1 LWSQFIN
8 KLDAKHIILLI
19 NIIYLILYLNKIAE
33 YPIDINC
40 YYKNSFNI
48 KITNFIG
55 NEIMIKEESTI
66 SEIWSHNLTKIYDKG
81 EKSVKAVDK
90 IDLLVEPG
98 IHGFLGPNGAGK
110 TSTINMLIG
119 AISIT
124 AGEAKIRGD
133 AAGSIKA
140 RRIIGFLPQDPT
152 FYGTMTGEQY
162 LIYMGQLSGLR
173 RKKAEEKTFELL
185 KKLELVA
192 AKDRKIEKYSE
203 GMKQRIG
210 IAAALI
216 HEPKLLILD
225 EPTSNLDPIGR
236 SNIIK
241 DIKELSKTMS
251 VFVSSH
257 ILSEIEQ
264 MCEKV
269 TMINKG
275 KIVLTDTIKNIKKM
289 YSARGG
295 RTLVI
300 LDTSSNE
307 TIIKKIKDKEYI
319 ANVWINEQDNKINIL
334 SKDLEMLQK
343 AIPRIIIDTDVILK
357 EFYQPE
363 TSLQD
368 IFIEIMEEEGNK
380 K

>member
-1 LWSQFIN
+1 
-8 KLDAKHIILLI
+8 
-19 NIIYLILYLNKIAE
+19 
-33 YPIDINC
+33 
-40 YYKNSFNI
+40 
-48 KITNFIG
+48 
-55 NEIMIKEESTI
+55 MIKEESLVP
-66 SEIWSHNLTKIYDKG
+66 EIWSHELTKIYDKG
-81 EKSVKAVDK
+81 EKSVRAVYK
-90 IDLLVEPG
+90 IDILVEPG
-98 IHGFLGPNGAGK
+98 VHGFLGPNGAGK

-124 AGEAKIRGD
+124 GGEAKIRGE

-140 RRIIGFLPQDPT
+140 RRITGFLPQDPA
-152 FYGTMTGEQY
+152 FYDTMSGEQY
-162 LIYMGQLSGLR
+162 LIYVGQLSGLR
-173 RKKAEEKTFELL
+173 KKEAKEKAFELL
-185 KKLELVA
+185 KKLELFSA
-192 AKDRKIEKYSE
+192 RDRKIEKYSE

-275 KIVLTDTIKNIKKM
+275 RIVLTDTIKNIKKM
-289 YSARGG
+289 HSIKGG
-295 RTLVI
+295 RNVII
-300 LDTSSNE
+300 LDTSSND
-307 TIIKKIKDKEYI
+307 KIVQQLKNKDYI
-319 ANVWINEQDNKINIL
+319 ASAWINEKDNKINIL
-334 SKDLEMLQK
+334 SKDIEMLQK
-343 AIPRIIIDTDVILK
+343 AIPKIIIESDVVLR